1 MREESVAAL
10 RALNEVV
17 EKLRAPGGCPWD
29 REQTHRSLRPYLLEE
44 TYEVLEAIERGDS
57 TTLREELGDLLL
69 QVLMHSAIAMEHEDG
84 FDIGDVADDVR
95 AKMIHRHPHVFGD
108 AAVDGPAG
116 VVVNWEK
123 LKKVEKRE
131 RLSLLDGV
139 PAALPALAHA
149 QGVQKRP
156 ARVGFDETP
165 TAPVALDAVRH
176 SLRRV
181 AEIADAMSRQA
192 ERGEDW
198 AAGALDAED
207 AVGDLLFAVVALA
220 RRMRVN
226 PEEALRG
233 RAMRFA
239 ERFRALELRAR
250 EDGVDLHDL
259 DEGAWLDRWEKTA
272 G

>member
-1 MREESVAAL
+1 MRDDAVEAL
-10 RALNEVV
+10 PSLNEVV
-17 EKLRAPGGCPWD
+17 ERLRAPGGCPWD

-44 TYEVLEAIERGDS
+44 TYEVLEAIDNAEPG
-57 TTLREELGDLLL
+57 TLREELGDLLL
-69 QVLMHSAIAMEHEDG
+69 QVLMHSAIAMEEEGG
-84 FDIGDVADDVR
+84 FDIGDVAGDVR

-108 AAVDGPAG
+108 FAVDGPAG

-123 LKKVEKRE
+123 LKAAEKRE

-139 PAALPALAHA
+139 PAAMPALAHA

-165 TAPVALDAVRH
+165 TVPVALDAVRGA
-176 SLRRV
+176 LARV
-181 AEIADAMSRQA
+181 ENVADGLGEA

-198 AAGALDAED
+198 ASEAGDPEIAIGE
-207 AVGDLLFAVVALA
+207 LLFAVVALA
-220 RRMRVN
+220 RRLRVN

-233 RAMRFA
+233 RAMGFA
-239 ERFRALELRAR
+239 SRFRALEARAR

-259 DEGAWLDRWEKTA
+259 SDPDWRARWEATA
-272 G
+272 P

>member
-1 MREESVAAL
+1 
-10 RALNEVV
+10 
-17 EKLRAPGGCPWD
+17 
-29 REQTHRSLRPYLLEE
+29 
-44 TYEVLEAIERGDS
+44 
-57 TTLREELGDLLL
+57 
-69 QVLMHSAIAMEHEDG
+69 
-84 FDIGDVADDVR
+84 
-95 AKMIHRHPHVFGD
+95 
-108 AAVDGPAG
+108 
-116 VVVNWEK
+116 
-123 LKKVEKRE
+123 
-131 RLSLLDGV
+131 
-139 PAALPALAHA
+139 
-149 QGVQKRP
+149 VQKRP

-165 TAPVALDAVRH
+165 TAPVALDAVQH

-181 AEIADAMSRQA
+181 AEIADATSRQA

-239 ERFRALELRAR
+239 KRFRALEVRAR

-259 DEGAWLDRWEKTA
+259 DEAAWLDRWEKTA
-272 G
+272 D

>member
-1 MREESVAAL
+1 MRDQAVEAL

-17 EKLRAPGGCPWD
+17 ERLRAPGGCPWD

-44 TYEVLEAIERGDS
+44 TYEVLEAIDS
-57 TTLREELGDLLL
+57 GETGTLREELGDLLL
-69 QVLMHSAIAMEHEDG
+69 QVLMHSAIAMEAEGG

-108 AAVDGPAG
+108 VTVDGPAG

-123 LKKVEKRE
+123 LKTAEKRQ

-156 ARVGFDETP
+156 ARIGFDETP
-165 TAPVALDAVRH
+165 TAPVALDAVRVA
-176 SLRRV
+176 LDRV
-181 AEIADAMSRQA
+181 EDVAGGLAEA

-198 AAGALDAED
+198 AAEAGDPEAAI
-207 AVGDLLFAVVALA
+207 GDLLFAVVALA
-220 RRMRVN
+220 RRLRVN

-233 RAMRFA
+233 RTLGFA
-239 ERFRALELRAR
+239 TRFRSLEARAR
-250 EDGVDLHDL
+250 EDGVDLSDL
-259 DEGAWLDRWEKTA
+259 DDAEWRARWEAT
-272 G
+272 GS